1 MSKKFTYTNTKTLKV
16 IFESIEPNYIS
27 IEDVDK
33 RVLEKTGKD
42 PRILPYIE
50 RQIRV
55 IQD

>member
-1 MSKKFTYTNTKTLKV
+1 MSKKFTYTDTKTQKV

-27 IEDVDK
+27 IDDVDK
-33 RVLEKTGKD
+33 KVLTQTGKD

-55 IQD
+55 VP